1 MTKKSPDGEE
11 ESPSDKEKEVISQPA
26 RVVLIQNEGSFFKY
40 LHGHNSPRVMQVSH
54 ASRSFTGNRTK
65 QRNNKGWK
73 KTALTNFLA
82 CVAQRGAPQMPAAP
96 VMLSWRWVIFYFFP
110 DILAAV
116 GSQNLALVDTESRKR
131 LR

>member
-1 MTKKSPDGEE
+1 MTKKKQLGGG
-11 ESPSDKEKEVISQPA
+11 SDKEKEVISQPA

-116 GSQNLALVDTESRKR
+116 GSQNLALVDTKSRKR